1 MKVVFD
7 KEFFKVY
14 TSDPAAEEN
23 RLEPI
28 IEKIKNDPFYE
39 FVQPRSAEDA
49 DILRAHTKKHFENIK
64 KNPIIFN
71 ISMLAAGG
79 AIRAAVLAIENNPS
93 FGLIRPPGHHASAD
107 SCWGFCFFNN
117 MAIAL
122 LKLMSEDKIN
132 SAFILDFDLHTGD
145 GNINILQKK
154 NGIKILNPSS
164 SSEMNYLKSIKST
177 IDALENVDIICASA
191 GFDNAVGDWGNT
203 LTTDG
208 YAKIGSILKE
218 SSEIL
223 CGGRRFAILEGGYN
237 FNLMPTNFNAFCKSF
252 G

>member
-49 DILRAHTKKHFENIK
+49 DILRAHTKRHFESIK
-64 KNPIIFN
+64 QNPIIFN
-71 ISMLAAGG
+71 ISLLAAGG
-79 AIRAAVLAIENNPS
+79 AIKAAELAAENNPL
-93 FGLIRPPGHHASAD
+93 FALIRPPGHHASAD

-122 LKLMSEDKIN
+122 LKLMSEGKIS

-154 NGIKILNPSS
+154 KNIKILNPSS
-164 SSEMNYLKSIKST
+164 NSEINYLKSIKKT
-177 IDALENVDIICASA
+177 IDSLENVDIICASA

-208 YAKIGSILKE
+208 YAKIGSMLKE
-218 SSEIL
+218 SSERL
-223 CGGRRFAILEGGYN
+223 CEGRRFAILEGGYN
-237 FNLMPTNFNAFCKSF
+237 FNLMPTNFDAFCKSF

>member
-14 TSDPAAEEN
+14 AADPAAEEN

-39 FVQPRSAEDA
+39 FIRPKPAKDE
-49 DILRAHTKKHFENIK
+49 DILRAHTKNHFENIRQ
-64 KNPIIFN
+64 NPMIFN

-79 AIRAAVLAIENNPS
+79 AIKAAELATENKPT
-93 FGLIRPPGHHASAD
+93 FGLIRPPGHHASSD

-117 MAIAL
+117 MAIAV
-122 LKLMSEDKIN
+122 LKLMTEGKIN
-132 SAFILDFDLHTGD
+132 SVFILDFDLHTGD
-145 GNINILQKK
+145 GNINILQKNK
-154 NGIKILNPSS
+154 RVKILNPSS
-164 SSEMNYLKSIKST
+164 SSEINYLKSIKNT
-177 IDALENVDIICASA
+177 LDDLEDVDIIGVSA
-191 GFDNAVGDWGNT
+191 GFDNAVGDWGNI

-208 YAKIGSILKE
+208 YAKIGAILKE
-218 SSEIL
+218 FSEKL
-223 CGGRRFAILEGGYN
+223 CEGRRFAILEGGYN
-237 FNLMPTNFNAFCKSF
+237 FNLMPTNFDAFCKSF